1 MKLFVATH
9 NKHKIREISQILP
22 DFEIVPDDPEGVV
35 EDADAF
41 DGNALIKVRAIAKR
55 HAGEWCMADDSG
67 LEVRALGGA
76 PGVFSARYAGEPT
89 DSAANNALLLKNLSG
104 AADRSANFT
113 CAVALVSPDGEE
125 SVVTGK
131 CFGRIADAPSGDEG
145 FGYDPL
151 FIPDGYDKSFASLPP
166 ETKNSISHR
175 SRALAKVRELL
186 SRDSNATAFSASD
199 TRHATCDETEP
210 ADATI
215 PQSRN
220 PIIPQSHNSATAQSR
235 NSRFL
240 SWMRFFRVVNL
251 PTVPGDILV
260 GAAAAAAAGLSVAMR
275 PLAGAC
281 AASVLLYM
289 YGLADN
295 DIVGAKSDGPERPI
309 PAGEI
314 SLVAAHVAKG
324 LCLAAALALGVA
336 FSLPTAW
343 WIVTISLTASACL
356 YNRTKLPAL
365 MGLCRAL
372 DVTAGAAAF
381 AGAGAARGDWRLF
394 AFVGIPSFFAL
405 AYIWYVT
412 RLSDGEEQDSAK
424 RSFVGSLIGA
434 TVYLQLTTLMAF
446 ALLFPY
452 TVAMRR
458 LLVAGAMMLV
468 LFRVMKTVFP
478 KVSAS

>member
-22 DFEIVPDDPEGVV
+22 DFEIVPDNPEGVV

-67 LEVRALGGA
+67 LEVRALDGA

-186 SRDSNATAFSASD
+186 A
-199 TRHATCDETEP
+199 
-210 ADATI
+210 
-215 PQSRN
+215 
-220 PIIPQSHNSATAQSR
+220 HNSNTQTPKRPNPSNPWLR
-235 NSRFL
+235 L
-240 SWMRFFRVVNL
+240 FRVVNL

-314 SLVAAHVAKG
+314 SIVAAHVAKG
-324 LCLAAALALGVA
+324 LCLVAALALGVA
-336 FSLPTAW
+336 FALPTAW

-372 DVTAGAAAF
+372 DVIVGAAAF

-394 AFVGIPSFFAL
+394 AFVGIPSFVAL

-412 RLSDGEEQDSAK
+412 RLSDGEEQDNAK

-434 TVYLQLTTLMAF
+434 TVYLQLTALMAF